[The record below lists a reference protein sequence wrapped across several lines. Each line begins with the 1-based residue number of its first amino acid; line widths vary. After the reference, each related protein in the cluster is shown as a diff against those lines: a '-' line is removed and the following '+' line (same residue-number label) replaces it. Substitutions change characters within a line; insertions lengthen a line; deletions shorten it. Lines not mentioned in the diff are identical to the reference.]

1 MRALRRVVGVRTAA
15 VAAIGAASV
24 LLSGCA
30 KFDAAMSQQE
40 AVVSFTSGT
49 PQATMLK
56 VRAACAKV
64 PDATPEAIPPSLNA
78 TDGTYDVRFRVDN
91 ASDADIALLSKCLS
105 QFKSVQGINIEQ
117 EDGS

>member
-15 VAAIGAASV
+15 VAAIGAASL

-30 KFDAAMSQQE
+30 KFDAAMGQQE
-40 AVVSFTSGT
+40 AVVSFAGGT
-49 PQATMLK
+49 AQATMLK
-56 VRAACAKV
+56 VRAACSKV

-78 TDGTYDVRFRVDN
+78 TDGTYDVRYRVDN

-105 QFKSVQGINIEQ
+105 QFKSVRGIDIEQ